1 MDHFQQKSASHIAQ
15 CFELAVLL
23 ETSAHKPGNVSVV
36 TNFEKT
42 RHEHFLASAVAA
54 RPSFEEAAERGI
66 AASKGRIRLADIGIG
81 HMIRNCVADIE
92 SWQHGGNTLL
102 GTVILFIPMAVA
114 GGMTLVDGDFEV
126 SKFRRNTKIVVEST
140 TPEDA
145 VGVYE
150 AIKIAKPSG
159 LGKAPKLDINDP
171 TSTRRII
178 EEETTLFQV
187 FQIAEKYDTIC
198 SEWVHNYPVTFDLA
212 YPFFTKQIAEGTDL
226 SEAILHTFLEVLA
239 KIPDTFIA
247 RKTNI
252 EVAKE
257 VSAEAAQILSLG
269 GLETREGRQ
278 RLADFDAKLRRSSN
292 LLNPGTTADI
302 VATALAVSTL
312 GGFRP

>member
-1 MDHFQQKSASHIAQ
+1 MDHFQQKSAPHIAQ

-23 ETSAHKPGNVSVV
+23 ENSVHKPGNVSVV

-42 RHEHFLASAVAA
+42 RYEHFLASAVAA
-54 RPSFEEAAERGI
+54 RPSFEDAAERGI
-66 AASKGRIRLADIGIG
+66 AASEGRIRPADIGIG
-81 HMIRNCVADIE
+81 QMIRDCVADIE
-92 SWQHGGNTLL
+92 LWQHGGNTLL
-102 GTVILFIPMAVA
+102 GTVILLIPMAVA
-114 GGMTLVDGDFEV
+114 GGMTLVDRDLEV
-126 SKFRRNTKIVVEST
+126 SKLKGNMKIVVEST

-145 VGVYE
+145 VSVYE
-150 AIKIAKPSG
+150 AMKIAKPSG

-171 TSTRRII
+171 TSTRRIL
-178 EEETTLFQV
+178 EEKATLFQV
-187 FQIAEKYDTIC
+187 FQIADKYDTIC

-226 SEAILHTFLEVLA
+226 SQAILHTFLEVLA

-247 RKTNI
+247 RKTSI

-257 VSAEAAQILSLG
+257 VSAEAAQILSVG
-269 GLETREGRQ
+269 GLGTREGKQ
-278 RLADFDAKLRRSSN
+278 WLADFDAKLRRSSN

-302 VATALAVSTL
+302 VAAALAVSTL